1 MTRVDKLK
9 IVMLA
14 ISLTIL
20 TFLFL
25 CRYLSAYCVSLFY
38 TSTPTHLSAL
48 AMGEQR
54 RTVFSV
60 DVENNRRDGNVSD
73 ERDNSIPSI
82 ALYLHFRFQFD
93 HLVNIA
99 LPSDTE

>member
-25 CRYLSAYCVSLFY
+25 C
-38 TSTPTHLSAL
+38 TPTHLSAL

-82 ALYLHFRFQFD
+82 ALFLHFRF
-93 HLVNIA
+93 
-99 LPSDTE
+99 